1 VRKAAILEFDHSN
14 LMQKA
19 AEALREERLE
29 PVEASVEGAV
39 GHGRGIKH
47 VLASPELSFRISRH
61 SGFVVTAERWLAQ
74 LACDGKHIGDMIG
87 APRTGLVK
95 LAGIL

>member
-1 VRKAAILEFDHSN
+1 VRKAAFLEFDHSN

-39 GHGRGIKH
+39 AHGRGIEH
-47 VLASPELSFRISRH
+47 VLASPEPSCQISHH
-61 SGFVVTAERWLAQ
+61 SGFVVTAE
-74 LACDGKHIGDMIG
+74 
-87 APRTGLVK
+87 
-95 LAGIL
+95 